1 MLSIGKNQHEQDG
14 HRIWSSGIGLF
25 LSVNILN
32 PFGLRAQPRTNS
44 AADSW
49 AGDSGKA
56 KRMTALPL
64 CQQTPPSILHII
76 LNVLC
81 SDRGAT
87 SACQL
92 LSTIP
97 FQRGEDAAPSTV
109 PGTKRAPAAA
119 KSLQSACFHTS
130 SSKTAFQGERWDDK
144 SMHTY
149 KHNPHRATIKVGLFS
164 FGHLCTTFVTLVGA
178 CSSILTAS
186 IDPNKFP
193 KDCGTEAT
201 DEHDRY
207 GQTGTEL
214 PCKQLN

>member
-97 FQRGEDAAPSTV
+97 FQRGEDATPSTV

-144 SMHTY
+144 MHAYLQTQPSQSY
-149 KHNPHRATIKVGLFS
+149 NKSRALFFWTPVHHICHTRRSLQQHPHCQHR
-164 FGHLCTTFVTLVGA
+164 
-178 CSSILTAS
+178 
-186 IDPNKFP
+186 P
-193 KDCGTEAT
+193 K
-201 DEHDRY
+201 
-207 GQTGTEL
+207 QVS
-214 PCKQLN
+214 